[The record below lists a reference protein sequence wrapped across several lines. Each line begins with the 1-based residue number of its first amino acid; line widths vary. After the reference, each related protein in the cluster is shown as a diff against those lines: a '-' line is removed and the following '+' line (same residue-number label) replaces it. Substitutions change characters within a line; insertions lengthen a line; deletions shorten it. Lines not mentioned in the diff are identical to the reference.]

1 MEMKISKEYMKQW
14 HTPKFSKCA
23 TKQIDMLVIKDKKLE
38 ASYDYFTRNGK
49 GSFNFDLYA
58 RLLTA
63 KGINPNDKLEVITRV
78 KNIKTK

>member
-1 MEMKISKEYMKQW
+1 
-14 HTPKFSKCA
+14 
-23 TKQIDMLVIKDKKLE
+23 MLVIKDKKLE